1 MVQEEREPLELGDG
15 VEDATDSVIEVE
27 RLSKTFGEGTSRST
41 AALEDVSFNV
51 REGTIVSILGP
62 SGCGKSTL
70 LRVIG
75 GLVKATHGTVTI
87 EGTEVVKPGSGG
99 VYVFQ
104 EYSRSLFPWKT
115 VAQNVT
121 FPLRNGPTPRS
132 ASDIKETVSRYLN
145 LVNLTG
151 FERHYPWQLS
161 GGMQQRVALARALAV
176 GARVLLMDEPFSSVD
191 ALTRAELQDLLLEL
205 WQQTP
210 LTVLL
215 VTHDIEEAIY
225 VADRVLVMSRAP
237 GQLVADIAIRLPRP
251 RDHLATKNLEEYAG
265 YRSTLI
271 NKVYIEGKG

>member
-1 MVQEEREPLELGDG
+1 MVHLGREPLEPDDG
-15 VEDATDSVIEVE
+15 VLDAAGSLIGVE
-27 RLSKTFGEGTSRST
+27 HVSKTFGEGTSRST
-41 AALEDVSFNV
+41 AALEDVSFDV

-87 EGTEVVKPGSGG
+87 DGREVVKAGGGG

-115 VAQNVT
+115 VAQNVA
-121 FPLRNGPTPRS
+121 FPLRNASTRRSGPEI
-132 ASDIKETVSRYLN
+132 DETVSRYLN

-151 FERHYPWQLS
+151 FEQHYPWQLS

-176 GARVLLMDEPFSSVD
+176 GARVLLLDEPFSSVD

-205 WQQTP
+205 WRQTP

-237 GQLVADIAIRLPRP
+237 GQIVADIPIRLPRP
-251 RDHLATKNLEEYAG
+251 RDHIATKDLGEYAS
-265 YRSTLI
+265 YRSTLL
-271 NKVYIEGKG
+271 NKVYRRDK